1 MADLF
6 AMSAQSP
13 YEFAPLHDHEDA
25 YDNRSHIKDAQRY
38 IDNWP
43 SRAATFADNHV
54 CSTRNNAYGIHDR
67 QRYDIFMPDRRPP
80 KGLIIFVHGGYWM
93 SLSKDHFLHLAKGP
107 LAHGWA
113 VAIVGYRLCP
123 EAYIS
128 EITADIS
135 KAIQALLSGVAADI
149 DGPVRLVGHSAGGH
163 LVTRMMCDDT
173 PLGPEI
179 LSRLDK
185 VISVSG
191 VHDLRPLLTLSRNE
205 TLRLSNIEATTESP
219 VCCRPIAGPSL
230 ICLVGE
236 DERPEFVRQSAV
248 LPYIWHALGCAA
260 TLHIEPAH
268 DHFSIIDT
276 LEHGDTPLTNI
287 VVG

>member
-6 AMSAQSP
+6 ANSAQSP
-13 YEFAPLHDHEDA
+13 YEFAALHDSEDA
-25 YDNRSHIKDAQRY
+25 YDNRSHITDAQGY

-43 SRAATFADNHV
+43 SRAGSFADNHGPA
-54 CSTRNNAYGIHDR
+54 TQNNAYGAHER
-67 QRYDIFMPDRRPP
+67 QRYDVFMPEGKPP

-113 VAIVGYRLCP
+113 VAMIGYRLCP
-123 EAYIS
+123 EAHIS

-135 KAIQALLSGVAADI
+135 IAVQALISGVAADI

-163 LVTRMMCDDT
+163 LVTRMICDDT
-173 PLGPEI
+173 RLSPEM
-179 LSRLDK
+179 LARLEK

-191 VHDLRPLLTLSRNE
+191 VHDLRPLLALSRNE
-205 TLRLSNIEATTESP
+205 TLRLSNAEATAESP
-219 VCCRPIAGPSL
+219 VCCRPVAGPTL
-230 ICLVGE
+230 ICIVGE
-236 DERPEFVRQSAV
+236 DERPEFVRQSAL
-248 LPYIWHALGCAA
+248 LPYIWYALGCAA

-276 LEHGDTPLTNI
+276 LEHDDSPLTKI